1 LTAPPFGT
9 GCWPA
14 PGAGYPGS
22 LVQLVPPDQRERLCA
37 AINSM

>member
-1 LTAPPFGT
+1 VLAN
-9 GCWPA
+9 
-14 PGAGYPGS
+14 PGS